1 MRKALFL
8 NEKSNKYY
16 VADEV
21 NGSRILRPAFLD
33 ENLSH
38 VHLKARNGSK
48 YVVCDVEMRSSAKT
62 GVVYYK
68 EIAEDVQKSE

>member
-21 NGSRILRPAFLD
+21 NGSRILRPAYLD
-33 ENLSH
+33 EKLSH
-38 VHLKARNGSK
+38 VQLKARNGSK

-62 GVVYYK
+62 GVVYYQ
-68 EIAEDVQKSE
+68 EIAKDVQKSE

>member
-8 NEKSNKYY
+8 NENTNKYY

-21 NGSRILRPAFLD
+21 NGSRILRPAYLD
-33 ENLSH
+33 EKLSH
-38 VHLKARNGSK
+38 VYQKARNGSK

-62 GVVYYK
+62 GVVYYQ
-68 EIAEDVQKSE
+68 EIAKDVQKSE